1 MGSVTSTGY
10 VPVKLDDWISRFETL
25 FRRVYGADIDLS
37 AKSADGQMVGILA
50 QMFADQDEQ
59 VAILFSML
67 DPNQA
72 SGVYVDQ
79 FLAYVALQ
87 RKGEMSTLL
96 TKVKIEG
103 DRNTIIRTPYYVT
116 DSSNNVYQLNS
127 TVALDDNGVVETSF
141 SSVKTGRFVVLAN
154 DELKPQTIVSG
165 VRKVTNMQ
173 VSSGGAS
180 TELDSEAI
188 DRAYASYGKPGT
200 NSIDGIVAEI
210 RQMTDVIACN
220 GYENEEDTRDPL
232 TGLPPHSMQ
241 IVVDGGSPAAI
252 ADCIFRRKTNGC
264 KQIGTV
270 SYQITD
276 KSGTQR
282 TMKWSQPTYVE
293 AYASLVVARK
303 ELFTDVSE
311 ELIKNAILSKVYNI
325 GEEVSTYE
333 LGQLIQEANGVSP
346 NFYIKTFF
354 VGKSA
359 NPSTDT
365 ILRITA
371 LERAIFAADRI
382 TIAVVNADG

>member
-37 AKSADGQMVGILA
+37 AKSAD
-50 QMFADQDEQ
+50 ADQDEQ

-180 TELDSEAI
+180 GQMVGILAQMFTELDSEAI
-188 DRAYASYGKPGT
+188 DRAYDSYGKPGT

-220 GYENEEDTRDPL
+220 GYENEEDTQDPL

-264 KQIGTV
+264 KQIGTE

-293 AYASLVVARK
+293 AYASIVVARK

-311 ELIKNAILSKVYNI
+311 DLIKNAILSKVYNI

-354 VGKSA
+354 VGKTA

-365 ILRITA
+365 ILRIT
-371 LERAIFAADRI
+371 AADRI